1 MSEYTPYVD
10 VPVAVSSGSE
20 SKLRSL
26 MVEDKRQVTSSI
38 FLCPATHKASDA
50 TTKIIINL
58 NKCQIV
64 GEFLKWWS
72 DEILFKKSVIP
83 STWVSMMAC
92 LPVSLRSNLSGCT
105 CLGSVLLQ
113 LYRDSQQAGLI
124 PFDPF

>member
-1 MSEYTPYVD
+1 
-10 VPVAVSSGSE
+10 
-20 SKLRSL
+20 

-38 FLCPATHKASDA
+38 FYAPPPTRANDA

-83 STWVSMMAC
+83 ST
-92 LPVSLRSNLSGCT
+92 
-105 CLGSVLLQ
+105 
-113 LYRDSQQAGLI
+113 
-124 PFDPF
+124 